1 MRQAQRAAK
10 ALKTGRLDMQ
20 RINAWIAQR
29 GDGGPQLAWTE
40 LGEGDLMDGNVTIQ
54 VSHSTI
60 NYKDAL
66 ALTGRAPVIRRWPM
80 IPGIDL
86 AGTVAA
92 SSHPDFKAGDEVIL
106 NGWEAGVSHFGGY
119 AQMARVNGDWLVK
132 KPTGF
137 TAAETMAIG
146 TAGYTAM
153 LCVLALERHGVKP
166 ATGPVVVTGA
176 AGGVGSVAVMLL
188 AKLGYHVIASTG
200 RMGEA
205 DYLRGLGTAEVIDR
219 TELAGPAR
227 QLSKER
233 WAGGIDVAGSHT
245 LANVLSMTRYGG
257 TVAAC
262 GLAQG
267 MDLATSVAPFILR
280 GVTLAGIDSVMAPKA
295 ARVEAWERLTRD
307 LDRGKLKAVT
317 ETRPVA
323 DAVALAPQ
331 LLAGKVRGRIVLEL
345 PLG

>member
-1 MRQAQRAAK
+1 
-10 ALKTGRLDMQ
+10 MQ
-20 RINAWIAQR
+20 RINAWVAQK
-29 GDGGPQLAWTE
+29 GEAGPTLAWTE
-40 LGEGDLMDGNVTIQ
+40 LGEGDLMAGNVTIR

-66 ALTGRAPVIRRWPM
+66 AVTGKAPIIRRWPM

-86 AGTVAA
+86 AGTVTA
-92 SSHPDFKAGDEVIL
+92 STHPDFKTGEEVIL

-119 AQMARVNGDWLVK
+119 AQMARVNGDWLIK
-132 KPTGF
+132 KP
-137 TAAETMAIG
+137 AALSPAETMAIG

-166 ATGPVVVTGA
+166 ANGPASGPVVVTGA
-176 AGGVGSVAVMLL
+176 AGGVGSVAVTLL
-188 AKLGYHVIASTG
+188 ARLGYHVVASTG
-200 RMGEA
+200 RSSEA
-205 DYLRGLGTAEVIDR
+205 DYLKGLGAAEVIDR
-219 TELAGPAR
+219 AELGGLAKPLG
-227 QLSKER
+227 KER

-245 LANVLSMTRYGG
+245 LANVLSMTKYGG

-295 ARVEAWERLTRD
+295 ARIEAWDRLARD
-307 LDRGKLKAVT
+307 LDRDKLKAMT
-317 ETRPVA
+317 ETRPIA
-323 DAVALAPQ
+323 DAVALGSEV
-331 LLAGKVRGRIVLEL
+331 LAGKVRGRIVLEL
-345 PLG
+345 P